1 MSNKNL
7 ADLQLESL
15 ARLPFAQLQGQTISA
30 VLLALGS
37 NYQADYYL
45 PHVRERLAE
54 LGQIALS
61 SALKNPDITATAEQP
76 KPDYINQSVYLALSK
91 GMTLAQLQMFCKNLE
106 DECARERAQKSKIS
120 SKPVAI
126 ARVSMDIDI
135 LMVKLKDQAN
145 SLSNN
150 KNKWVIVAERLPL
163 AEHERVGLK
172 ELQKKASV
180 KT

>member
-1 MSNKNL
+1 MSNSGL
-7 ADLQLESL
+7 ADLQLDNLIKL
-15 ARLPFAQLQGQTISA
+15 AFVELQGQTISA

-54 LGQIALS
+54 LGEIALS
-61 SALKNPDITATAEQP
+61 SAFKNPDITATAEQP
-76 KPDYINQSVYLALSK
+76 KPDYVNQSVYLALSES
-91 GMTLAQLQMFCKNLE
+91 MTLSQLQQAFKRLE
-106 DECARERAQKSKIS
+106 GQCGRQRLKENEE
-120 SKPVAI
+120 VAI
-126 ARVSMDIDI
+126 KKVSMDIDI
-135 LMVKLKDQAN
+135 LMVKLKDKQN

-150 KNKWVIVAERLPL
+150 KNKWVIVAERLPF

-172 ELQKKASV
+172 ELQKRASV

>member
-1 MSNKNL
+1 MRLMSNSGL
-7 ADLQLESL
+7 ADLQLDNLIKL
-15 ARLPFAQLQGQTISA
+15 AFVELQGQTISA

-54 LGQIALS
+54 LGEIALS

-76 KPDYINQSVYLALSK
+76 KPDYINQSVYLALSES
-91 GMTLAQLQMFCKNLE
+91 MTLGQLQQAFKRLE
-106 DECARERAQKSKIS
+106 GQCGRQRLKENEE
-120 SKPVAI
+120 VAI
-126 ARVSMDIDI
+126 KKVSMDIDI
-135 LMVKLKDQAN
+135 LMVKLKDKQN

-163 AEHERVGLK
+163 AEHEKVGLK
-172 ELQKKASV
+172 ELQKRASV